1 MPNPPNPHHRPG
13 APGPAGARTAPMAP
27 PKDLRAQFN
36 LAPVPSGVEQIAGLV
51 KSKDTASMEEITR
64 IIKRDQAVTQR
75 CMITAYPKADLRENA
90 TLSMATTRLGLSRVI
105 SLIVA
110 DLLQLSI
117 VETFTTMVGLEMK
130 SEDPA
135 QMPTPPSGFIMGSAR
150 FTGRATGDVL
160 LAFPHAF
167 ARFIAAQLLGGDPAA
182 KWAPETLS
190 DALGELVNIVTG
202 NLQSRLADAGLPS
215 EMGLPAVKETTLF
228 PTVTILG
235 GTSDRFYYRN
245 GQHHLGVNLCISP
258 FSKGPA

>member
-1 MPNPPNPHHRPG
+1 MPNPQPHPN
-13 APGPAGARTAPMAP
+13 RTTPMAP

-36 LAPVPSGVEQIAGLV
+36 LAPVPGGVDQIAGLV
-51 KSKDTASMEEITR
+51 KGKETASMEEITR
-64 IIKRDQAVTQR
+64 IINRDKAVTQR
-75 CMITAYPKADLRENA
+75 CMMTAYPKAAAREGA

-110 DLLQLSI
+110 DLLQLSV
-117 VETFTTMVGLEMK
+117 VETFSTMIGLEMK
-130 SEDPA
+130 SDDPA
-135 QMPTPPSGFIMGSAR
+135 QMPVPPGGFIIGSAR
-150 FTGRATGDVL
+150 FTGRATCDVL

-167 ARFIAAQLLGGDPAA
+167 GRFITAHLLDGAPAD
-182 KWAPETLS
+182 KWPAETIH

-202 NLQSRLADAGLPS
+202 NLQSRLSDAGLPS
-215 EMGLPAVKETTLF
+215 EMGLPEVKQQAVF

-245 GQHHLGVNLCISP
+245 GGHHLGVNLCISP